1 MELGPCSHHIVST
14 TLFLLAPIM
23 FRGTRVIELNIG
35 TICASLPFLPAFYQY
50 HRLKASQLAALQT
63 ITKKM
68 KQFRSSSKT
77 RDNRLAA
84 GILGSVQGEGK
95 FLESG
100 DLTNWVD
107 QYDSTDGGIIY

>member
-14 TLFLLAPIM
+14 TLFLLAPIIIKH
-23 FRGTRVIELNIG
+23 TRVIELNIG

-50 HRLKASQLAALQT
+50 HRLKPSQLAVLKT
-63 ITKKM
+63 ITNKIKH
-68 KQFRSSSKT
+68 FRSSSKT
-77 RDNRLAA
+77 RDNCLET

-100 DLTNWVD
+100 DLTNITG
-107 QYDSTDGGIIY
+107 STNITQLTEE